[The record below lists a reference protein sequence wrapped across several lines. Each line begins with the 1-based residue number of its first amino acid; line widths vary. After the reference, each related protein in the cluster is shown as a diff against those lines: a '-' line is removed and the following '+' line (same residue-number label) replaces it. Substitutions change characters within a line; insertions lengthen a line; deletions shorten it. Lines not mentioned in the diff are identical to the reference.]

1 MAIRPPGTEPAP
13 PPLRSAAIRTALG
26 VFVAGSLAFAF
37 WPALDLAIS
46 AAFLGADGRF
56 VGADSAA
63 LGAVMDAITVGSRA
77 FAALLLVAT
86 VLCWLPW
93 ARRVAGATRLRG
105 PLLFVLAVLAL
116 GPGLLVNTL
125 LKEHSGRARPLTTTE
140 FGGERRFSPAFVIG
154 DQCRSNCSFVSG
166 HAAFATMPVVGAFL
180 ATTRR
185 RRRAWLAAG
194 LACGFAVGIGRIASG
209 AHFASDVWVAVF
221 AVYFVAAACASVG
234 LARRRLALSDA
245 DRSGER

>member
-1 MAIRPPGTEPAP
+1 MAIRRSDAEPAA
-13 PPLRSAAIRTALG
+13 PPLRSAAIRIALV

-37 WPALDLAIS
+37 RPALDLAIS
-46 AAFLGADGRF
+46 SAFIGAGGRF
-56 VGADSAA
+56 IGADSVA

-77 FAALLLVAT
+77 FSALLLIVTA
-86 VLCWLPW
+86 LCWLPW
-93 ARRVAGATRLRG
+93 ARRVAGAPRLRG
-105 PLLFVLAVLAL
+105 PLLFILVVLAL
-116 GPGLLVNTL
+116 GPGLLVNTV

-140 FGGERRFSPAFVIG
+140 FGGERRFSPAFVIA

-180 ATTRR
+180 ASTRR

-194 LACGFAVGIGRIASG
+194 FACGFAVGIGRIASG

-221 AVYFVAAACASVG
+221 AVYFVAAACAASLPKLLAGSG
-234 LARRRLALSDA
+234 LSKTHRL
-245 DRSGER
+245 